1 MAWTGEVQRKT
12 MPQALSLSRPTPLS
26 LHLMPA
32 LALAPARGAAAL
44 RRSGA
49 GAARRP
55 ARMAPPRAGNVILE
69 ALVST
74 VALAVP
80 VAVTALTAEDTDKEI
95 ARLQTA
101 DGLIPL
107 GAAVAADAVAHSIP
121 GELNGRG
128 GACGP
133 AIRTQH
139 ERNAKKIR
147 KRG

>member
-1 MAWTGEVQRKT
+1 
-12 MPQALSLSRPTPLS
+12 MPALSL
-26 LHLMPA
+26 
-32 LALAPARGAAAL
+32 APRGAAVL
-44 RRSGA
+44 RKSGA
-49 GAARRP
+49 GSTRRP

-80 VAVTALTAEDTDKEI
+80 VAVTALTAEDTDKEV

-121 GELNGRG
+121 GKRE
-128 GACGP
+128 GP
-133 AIRTQH
+133 IDASDR
-139 ERNAKKIR
+139 R
-147 KRG
+147 